1 MHGRATKAVMA
12 QGEDDTPLKRFVPL
26 PDPAF
31 FRRLSSFLTVF
42 SL

>member
-1 MHGRATKAVMA
+1 MGRATEAVMA
-12 QGEDDTPLKRFVPL
+12 QGGDDTHLKRSVPL
-26 PDPAF
+26 PDRAF